1 MPTVRFAKPLTVTLV
16 SAALLTLPLSGA
28 ALADAAKPQP
38 TVTITTQD
46 PAQPANVDLAWG
58 KDTERRG
65 ALKVSVEPGRVRA
78 GGTYEVTIVAKGV
91 SSGRATVTSPE
102 GKTYRVAL
110 HDGRDT
116 LTLTAP
122 AKAKPGQKTVTVKVG
137 NKVATAS
144 FTVVDAKKPRDD
156 RHHDGR

>member
-1 MPTVRFAKPLTVTLV
+1 MRFAKPLTVTLV
-16 SAALLTLPLSGA
+16 SAALLTLPFSGA
-28 ALADAAKPQP
+28 ALADTPKPQP
-38 TVTITTQD
+38 TVTITTLD
-46 PAQPANVDLAWG
+46 PAQPVNVYPAWDQDA
-58 KDTERRG
+58 KRRV
-65 ALKVSVEPGRVRA
+65 AVKVSVEPGRVRA
-78 GGTYEVTIVAKGV
+78 GDTYEVTIVAKGV

-110 HDGRDT
+110 SGGRAT

-122 AKAKPGQKTVTVKVG
+122 AKSKPGKKTVTVKVG

>member
-1 MPTVRFAKPLTVTLV
+1 MTLV
-16 SAALLTLPLSGA
+16 SAALLALPLSGA
-28 ALADAAKPQP
+28 ALAETPKPQP
-38 TVTITTQD
+38 AATIAIGTLN
-46 PAQPANVDLAWG
+46 PAQPGNVDLAWG
-58 KDTERRG
+58 KDTDAKRRV
-65 ALKVSVEPGRVRA
+65 AVKVSVEPGRVRA
-78 GGTYEVTIVAKGV
+78 GSTYEVTIVAKGA

-110 HDGRDT
+110 SGGRAT

-122 AKAKPGQKTVTVKVG
+122 AKARPGEKTVTVKVG